1 MTGVERRGAGELAVA
16 VERPDDAASIAL
28 TRALVEAGVGVAEL
42 TRERETLEERFLQI
56 TGGATADEVR
66 P

>member
-1 MTGVERRGAGELAVA
+1 MTSLERRGPAELGVSL
-16 VERPDDAASIAL
+16 ERLDDAAAIAL

-42 TRERETLEERFLQI
+42 TRERESLEERFLQI